1 MFIDS
6 SGNMTNENIFKRRI
20 LGLSSYFKSAQ
31 ETLMPDFDKDKDI
44 HVINIE
50 MSEYQFGIYEAARA
64 AERKQETNNKKKAA
78 KKNPDGE
85 LYDDSVSTYRIFSR
99 AFCNFVFPRPIG
111 RPMPGNEAIKMA
123 AEDFS
128 EGMEKNHK

>member
-1 MFIDS
+1 MFIEDD
-6 SGNMTNENIFKRRI
+6 GNLKNSNLFKRRI

-31 ETLMPDFDKDKDI
+31 ETLMPEFDKDKNI
-44 HVINIE
+44 HVIRID
-50 MSEYQFGIYEAARA
+50 MSQYQFGIYETARA
-64 AERKQETNNKKKAA
+64 AERKQETNNKRKK
-78 KKNPDGE
+78 KRKGPDGE

-123 AEDFS
+123 LKNLES
-128 EGMEKNHK
+128 HEKS